1 MSLSQKHLFNDEQ
14 IVIDRHPHW
23 WFLVPRGSVL
33 VLAIALGAYVGLIYE
48 FDKDSSLETPLRIV
62 VALLVTLALGWFL
75 LRLVAWR
82 TTNFVVT
89 TERCIYRSGVLRK
102 SGIEIPLD
110 RINTVFFS
118 QTFFERLLRAGDLAI
133 ESAGENSRQNFS
145 DVYDPI
151 GVQSTIYQEMEKY
164 ENRRLDRIG
173 GEAREAAVGAV
184 GASITV
190 AEQLEKLAD
199 LHARGVLTDAEFEAQ
214 KAQLLG

>member
-1 MSLSQKHLFNDEQ
+1 
-14 IVIDRHPHW
+14 VIDRHPHW

-62 VALLVTLALGWFL
+62 VALLVALALGWFL

-151 GVQSTIYQEMEKY
+151 GVQSTIWDGSTRIVGSTASGA
-164 ENRRLDRIG
+164 NAGGSRRGRVVTVNSW
-173 GEAREAAVGAV
+173 ARRPAPRRA
-184 GASITV
+184 
-190 AEQLEKLAD
+190 
-199 LHARGVLTDAEFEAQ
+199 HHAEFEAQ
-214 KAQLLG
+214 KAQLSAEGSSVETVDRPADLFDWAPCHS